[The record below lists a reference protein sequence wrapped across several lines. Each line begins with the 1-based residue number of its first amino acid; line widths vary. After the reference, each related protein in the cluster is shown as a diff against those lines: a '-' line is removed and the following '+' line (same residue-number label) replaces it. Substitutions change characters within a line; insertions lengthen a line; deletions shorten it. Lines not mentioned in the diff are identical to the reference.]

1 MTRLSF
7 FSILLTA
14 VLGVLFIYVAED
26 IPALGDPDSPP
37 IKYTFLFSVDADGVE
52 KELDQGVLPSRVR
65 ETLQKRRFPPSSRI
79 ERIPNTKGEWVGYI
93 EKEEPRYP
101 KEEKYYHLRL
111 EGKKLTVFRYAFV
124 VRWIEKGLEETAVPN
139 MVTYGLADYRGYDTL
154 GETTVIFTAGVSVIL
169 LLRRRGRL
177 S

>member
-14 VLGVLFIYVAED
+14 VLGILFVYVAED
-26 IPALGDPDSPP
+26 IPALGDPESPP
-37 IKYTFLFSVDADGVE
+37 IKYTFLFSVDADGPE
-52 KELDQGVLPSRVR
+52 KELDQGALPLGVK
-65 ETLQKRRFPPSSRI
+65 EALQKRGFPPCSKV
-79 ERIPNTKGEWVGYI
+79 EKIPHTKDEWVGYI

-101 KEEKYYHLRL
+101 KEEKYYHLKLQGRT
-111 EGKKLTVFRYAFV
+111 LTVFRYAFV

-169 LLRRRGRL
+169 LLRRRGRI
-177 S
+177 